1 MNIPHPNA
9 NEAVASSFVIMHA
22 RRRMDEHA
30 MKILNKLLQSCIA
43 AAGGAAAKIGK
54 PMPMNRYPSAAPA
67 AKIGNVG
74 TKQ

>member
-1 MNIPHPNA
+1 
-9 NEAVASSFVIMHA
+9 
-22 RRRMDEHA
+22 

-54 PMPMNRYPSAAPA
+54 PMPMNRYSSAAPV
-67 AKIGNVG
+67 AKMGKVG